1 MKKSEIRVGTDYANG
16 KKIRKVI
23 DIGNYPLYPGQQDR
37 DDVKYLVVDDGTK
50 DNRKCGIIGVMTKAS
65 FANWA
70 KKIAEGKKQP

>member
-70 KKIAEGKKQP
+70 KEIVEVNHAK

>member
-50 DNRKCGIIGVMTKAS
+50 DNRKCGIIGVMTKVS

-70 KKIAEGKKQP
+70 RGIVEVNRAK

>member
-50 DNRKCGIIGVMTKAS
+50 DNRKCGIIGVMTKVS

-70 KKIAEGKKQP
+70 KEIVEVNHAK

>member
-16 KKIRKVI
+16 NKIREVI
-23 DIGNYPLYPGQQDR
+23 DIGDYPLYPGQQDR

-50 DNRKCGIIGVMTKAS
+50 DNRKCGVIGVMTKAS

>member
-70 KKIAEGKKQP
+70 KKIAEEKKQP

>member
-16 KKIRKVI
+16 NKIREVI
-23 DIGNYPLYPGQQDR
+23 DIGDYPLYPGQQDR

-50 DNRKCGIIGVMTKAS
+50 DNRKCGIIGVMTKVS

-70 KKIAEGKKQP
+70 KEIVEVNHAE